1 MNPQSILLF
10 VPMIGLFVAGA
21 TLLRLYAHS
30 DHWPTLGA
38 SLLSY
43 GMGSYLMTRLMKG
56 ENFAVLMSVNNTTQL
71 AIIVLIGVF
80 LFNEPLT
87 RLQLVGF
94 ALALIAVTLMAIPPR
109 AS

>member
-1 MNPQSILLF
+1 MNPQSILLL
-10 VPMIGLFVAGA
+10 VPMIGFFVAGA
-21 TLLRLYAHS
+21 TLLRYYAQS
-30 DHWPTLGA
+30 DHWPILGA

-43 GMGSYLMTRLMKG
+43 GMGSFLMTRLMKG

-71 AIIVLIGVF
+71 AIIVLIGLF

-87 RLQLVGF
+87 RIQMVGF
-94 ALALIAVTLMAIPPR
+94 ALALVAVALMAIPPR